1 MGQSGETLTRQGPG
15 LGGPDLV
22 YCYDFNQIPRFA
34 RLPTARSVHRAKA
47 LRSCLERAIA
57 QATTKS
63 FFESEVAVDLQ
74 LKKTAAFLELQLDA
88 QRRVKRM
95 SDLSGLVLSRCA
107 LRDYRFDCAA
117 LGHVFAA
124 QHRLC
129 LVVRRLP
136 ASCCPCLMRA
146 RCTPQAV
153 LAACCS
159 AWLRRSFRHN
169 PRLRIGRQGEYH
181 QHTTGRVPE
190 RIWIARR

>member
-1 MGQSGETLTRQGPG
+1 MELA
-15 LGGPDLV
+15 
-22 YCYDFNQIPRFA
+22 IPH
-34 RLPTARSVHRAKA
+34 P
-47 LRSCLERAIA
+47 
-57 QATTKS
+57 TTKS

-124 QHRLC
+124 QYRLC
-129 LVVRRLP
+129 RVVRRLP
-136 ASCCPCLMRA
+136 ASCCPWLMRA
-146 RCTPQAV
+146 RCTPLAV

-159 AWLRRSFRHN
+159 AWLRRSFWHD
-169 PRLRIGRQGEYH
+169 PRLRIGRQGDYH
-181 QHTTGRVPE
+181 QHTTGRVLSL
-190 RIWIARR
+190 IHI

>member
-1 MGQSGETLTRQGPG
+1 MGQISFIVTNLTRS
-15 LGGPDLV
+15 LV
-22 YCYDFNQIPRFA
+22 LRDCRRRAPSIAQKLFVVAWAI
-34 RLPTARSVHRAKA
+34 RLPKPLRRAFSNPRSQ
-47 LRSCLERAIA
+47 STC
-57 QATTKS
+57 T
-63 FFESEVAVDLQ
+63 LQ

-169 PRLRIGRQGEYH
+169 PRLRI
-181 QHTTGRVPE
+181 
-190 RIWIARR
+190 

>member
-1 MGQSGETLTRQGPG
+1 MGQIWFIVTILTRSVVLRDCRRRAPSIAQK
-15 LGGPDLV
+15 LFV
-22 YCYDFNQIPRFA
+22 VA
-34 RLPTARSVHRAKA
+34 WSVRLPRP
-47 LRSCLERAIA
+47 LRC
-57 QATTKS
+57 TKS

-107 LRDYRFDCAA
+107 LRDYRFDCAG
-117 LGHVFAA
+117 LGHISAA
-124 QHRLC
+124 QHRLY

-146 RCTPQAV
+146 RCTPRAV

-159 AWLRRSFRHN
+159 AWLRRLFRHN
-169 PRLRIGRQGEYH
+169 PRLRIGREGEYH

-190 RIWIARR
+190 RI